1 MSGLWSTTHCLAHTV
16 AKISNSKVYDLALIY
31 WSVYLAYQVFIFCQ
45 KSILSNHFD
54 TLFTHSHSVRSSS
67 SVVNPVAVV
76 ALLLTSFLRL
86 CYQRIFNKLF
96 LEVYIQYSLV
106 YTLKFSFKL
115 ANIIRSYDNVVGVH
129 FLPEHSVDTWVLLI
143 NIFIPIRQTQWK
155 W

>member
-1 MSGLWSTTHCLAHTV
+1 M
-16 AKISNSKVYDLALIY
+16 
-31 WSVYLAYQVFIFCQ
+31 
-45 KSILSNHFD
+45 
-54 TLFTHSHSVRSSS
+54 
-67 SVVNPVAVV
+67 NPVAVV

-129 FLPEHSVDTWVLLI
+129 ILREHSVDTLVLLM
-143 NIFIPIRQTQWK
+143 NIFIPIRQTQ
-155 W
+155 